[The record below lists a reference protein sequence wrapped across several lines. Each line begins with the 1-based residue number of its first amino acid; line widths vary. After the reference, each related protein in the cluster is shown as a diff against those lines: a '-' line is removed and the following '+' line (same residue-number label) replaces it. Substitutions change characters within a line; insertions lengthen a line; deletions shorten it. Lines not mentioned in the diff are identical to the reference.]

1 MSSKFFVQL
10 HRDAEKAL
18 YKMPSHMLKRIEK
31 VIDDLEVNPYLGAK
45 LHGELS
51 YLRKV
56 KVSNYRVIYQIFES
70 ELLVFIEEIA
80 SRGNVSYDR

>member
-18 YKMPSHMLKRIEK
+18 YKMSHHVSERIEK
-31 VIDDLEVNPYLGAK
+31 VIDSLEVDPYLGTK

-51 YLRKV
+51 HLRKI
-56 KVSNYRVIYQIFES
+56 KIANYRVIYQIFES